1 MTSAPLRDDPPMLG
15 KKKPLLRCGPT
26 GKVIQGRY
34 MMGTPLSSTLVPR
47 PVPSRLRES
56 ITMFR
61 EFSFQSSPVIGHVVS
76 DTSSSVTVPLAST
89 CMLRAAPRTLCWGSS
104 NCAPSNCAPSAGE
117 YSPLLPRTLST
128 GLENS
133 TAPVSF
139 AWPVFALYS
148 RRSARMTLSPWRM
161 TTLPDNTAL
170 PLASKVKSLSSASM
184 VTGVAGSSAA
194 GFGEATAATAG
205 WGQPSSQ
212 VWAHDGDWKVSAI
225 NSSSVAVEV
234 SLAICALYLYECS

>member
-1 MTSAPLRDDPPMLG
+1 
-15 KKKPLLRCGPT
+15 
-26 GKVIQGRY
+26 
-34 MMGTPLSSTLVPR
+34 MMGTPLNSTLVPR
-47 PVPSRLRES
+47 PVPSRLRVS

-61 EFSFQSSPVIGHVVS
+61 EFSFQSSSVTGQVVN

-89 CMLRAAPRTLCWGSS
+89 CMLRAVPRALCWGSS

-133 TAPVSF
+133 TAPVSL
-139 AWPVFALYS
+139 ACPLFALYS

-170 PLASKVKSLSSASM
+170 PLTSKVKSLSSASM
-184 VTGVAGSSAA
+184 VTCSSAVL
-194 GFGEATAATAG
+194 
-205 WGQPSSQ
+205 P
-212 VWAHDGDWKVSAI
+212 AHRPPVSAEPPPPSGVGGSPLRRSEPMLATGRSSAKI
-225 NSSSVAVEV
+225 SSSGAVEV
-234 SLAICALYLYECS
+234 SLAICALYLYECSRTTRDCPSSVHG

>member
-1 MTSAPLRDDPPMLG
+1 
-15 KKKPLLRCGPT
+15 
-26 GKVIQGRY
+26 
-34 MMGTPLSSTLVPR
+34 
-47 PVPSRLRES
+47 
-56 ITMFR
+56 MFR
-61 EFSFQSSPVIGHVVS
+61 EFSFQSSPVTGQVVN

-133 TAPVSF
+133 TAPVSL
-139 AWPVFALYS
+139 ACPLFALYS

-170 PLASKVKSLSSASM
+170 PLTSKVKSLSSASM
-184 VTGVAGSSAA
+184 VTSSSTGAAGASAA
-194 GFGEATAATAG
+194 GFGGTTSAAAG
-205 WGQPSSQ
+205 WGQPASQ
-212 VWAHDGDWKVSAI
+212 VWAHAGDWKVSAK
-225 NSSSVAVEV
+225 NSSSGAVEV
-234 SLAICALYLYECS
+234 SLAICALYLYECSRTTRDCPSSVHG